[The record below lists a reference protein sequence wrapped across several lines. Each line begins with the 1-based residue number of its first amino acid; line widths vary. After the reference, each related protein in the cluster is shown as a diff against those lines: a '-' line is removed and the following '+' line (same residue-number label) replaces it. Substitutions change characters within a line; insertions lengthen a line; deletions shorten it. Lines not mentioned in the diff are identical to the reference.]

1 LIKKLYKIP
10 GCCAQ
15 LGKEKAGM
23 GQKDSFI
30 ATTRGIR
37 VTVRAFYLA
46 DQSVPEDAQFVWAY
60 QVEIANLGRETV
72 QLIRRT
78 WQITDGIG
86 RTQQVQGAGVVGEQ
100 PVLEPGG
107 RFEYTSGTPLG
118 TPSGFMRG
126 AYHML
131 VKESGEVFDVAI
143 PAFSLDSPHLPS
155 ARLH

>member
-1 LIKKLYKIP
+1 
-10 GCCAQ
+10 
-15 LGKEKAGM
+15 M
-23 GQKDSFI
+23 
-30 ATTRGIR
+30 
-37 VTVRAFYLA
+37 
-46 DQSVPEDAQFVWAY
+46 PESAQFVWAY

-78 WQITDGIG
+78 WQITDGTG

-100 PVLEPGG
+100 PILEPGG

-126 AYHML
+126 AYHM
-131 VKESGEVFDVAI
+131 VVRDTGEAFDVAI
-143 PAFSLDSPHLPS
+143 PDFSLDSPHLPS

>member
-1 LIKKLYKIP
+1 MT
-10 GCCAQ
+10 
-15 LGKEKAGM
+15 KE
-23 GQKDSFI
+23 DSFI

-37 VTVRAFYLA
+37 VAVRAFYLA
-46 DQSVPEDAQFVWAY
+46 DQSMPENAQFVWAY

-72 QLIRRT
+72 QLMRRT
-78 WQITDGIG
+78 WQIIDGTG

-100 PVLEPGG
+100 PILEPGG

-126 AYHML
+126 AYHM
-131 VKESGEVFDVAI
+131 VVRDTGEAFDVAI
-143 PAFSLDSPHLPS
+143 PDFSLDSPHLPS